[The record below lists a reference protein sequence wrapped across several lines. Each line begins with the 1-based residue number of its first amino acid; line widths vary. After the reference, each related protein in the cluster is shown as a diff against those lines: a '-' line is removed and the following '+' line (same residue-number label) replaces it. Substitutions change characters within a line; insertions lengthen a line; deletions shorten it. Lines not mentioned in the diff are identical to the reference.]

1 MLVNMTEMLQNAHKN
16 HMAIAAINTP
26 GFDIVRAAVDAA
38 EELQTP
44 IILDHASAHDECIPL
59 EVIGPYMVERAK
71 AASIPIAVNLDH
83 GLDMDYC
90 LRAIK
95 CGFSSLM
102 YDCSMYPYE
111 ENVARVK
118 ALCEM
123 VRHLGYSVEA
133 EIGRMPGYENAGG
146 VDPKDKSK
154 YYTDPDVAADFAEQT
169 KCDALAVC
177 IGTEH
182 GFYEEQPTLN
192 IELLKEIR
200 AKVRPET
207 SLVMHGSSGA
217 GFEEIRKAIS
227 AGIAKVNYY
236 TYMSIQAAP
245 AIAKVIEKNP
255 TRTYYNDLCNVAYK
269 ELKKGARE
277 AILCMRNGR

>member
-1 MLVNMTEMLQNAHKN
+1 MLVNMKEMLQNAYKN

-44 IILDHASAHDECIPL
+44 LILDHASAHDAQVPMEL
-59 EVIGPYMVERAK
+59 IGPYMVERAK
-71 AASIPIAVNLDH
+71 AASVPIAVNLDH

-102 YDCSMYPYE
+102 YDCSMFPYE

-118 ALCEM
+118 QLCEM
-123 VRHLGYSVEA
+123 VQHMGYTVEA
-133 EIGRMPGYENAGG
+133 EIGRMPGFGNEGG
-146 VDPKDKSK
+146 VDPKEKTK
-154 YYTDPDVAADFAEQT
+154 YYTDPDVAADFAART

-182 GFYEEQPTLN
+182 GFYDEQPSLN
-192 IELLKEIR
+192 IDLLKEIR

-207 SLVMHGSSGA
+207 MLVMHGSSGA
-217 GFEEIRKAIS
+217 GFDEIQKAIT
-227 AGIAKVNYY
+227 AGISKVNYY
-236 TYMSIQAAP
+236 TYMSVQAAP
-245 AIAKVIEKNP
+245 AIVKLIEQNP
-255 TRTYYNDLCNVAYK
+255 TRTYYNDITEIAY
-269 ELKKGARE
+269 ETLKQGAKD